1 MERILTIFLSGF
13 KLLLW
18 HILSEIYL
26 CHLPI
31 DTEEC
36 GVVTVGAEGV
46 GTGDGVLPC
55 DDGKGCLMEVT
66 VGTAEKVAGA
76 ETLVGGA
83 VAIVIIHG
91 LAQEGVGGE
100 GYVVLVLLLGF
111 TDNLFHP
118 RPLPCAAHEEGK
130 KKESIVLNG
139 QLILTIENG

>member
-1 MERILTIFLSGF
+1 
-13 KLLLW
+13 
-18 HILSEIYL
+18 
-26 CHLPI
+26 
-31 DTEEC
+31 
-36 GVVTVGAEGV
+36 
-46 GTGDGVLPC
+46 
-55 DDGKGCLMEVT
+55 MEVT

-118 RPLPCAAHEEGK
+118 RPLPCAADEEEK
-130 KKESIVLNG
+130 
-139 QLILTIENG
+139 